1 MPAYR
6 DNPFDVNNHSEVD
19 LNNYYDD
26 APVSRKVTARKQEAR
41 GILWYPEIVRHTI
54 HRPCAVQPLPLLF
67 DRFPSSFLPCF
78 RETTP
83 LTNLC

>member
-26 APVSRKVTARKQEAR
+26 AVSTKVTAPQNT
-41 GILWYPEIVRHTI
+41 RHEEPVVSRNSSA
-54 HRPCAVQPLPLLF
+54 HNSPPLRSSNFPFLV
-67 DRFPSSFLPCF
+67 DRFPSFLPCF

>member
-26 APVSRKVTARKQEAR
+26 APVSTKGYSPQNKGRVVSRNSSAHNS
-41 GILWYPEIVRHTI
+41 P
-54 HRPCAVQPLPLLF
+54 PLRSSKTLLF
-67 DRFPSSFLPCF
+67 
-78 RETTP
+78 
-83 LTNLC
+83 